1 MHFFW
6 SIVALWCCVNFQ
18 CSAKW
23 ISHTY
28 TYPLSLLAFLPIH
41 VTTVHQVEF
50 PFLHSMFS
58 LTICFIHS
66 VNSVCVS
73 IPVPPTPLSP
83 WYPSI
88 CSLYL
93 YSCFCFAQKIIYAIF
108 LDSIYICINIWY
120 LFFSFW
126 LTSLSL
132 ILSQSIHVSANVP
145 YFVSFY
151 DWVIFHCIYVPH
163 LLYLFLCWWTFRL

>member
-1 MHFFW
+1 M
-6 SIVALWCCVNFQ
+6 SQPYI
-18 CSAKW
+18 
-23 ISHTY
+23 Y
-28 TYPLSLLAFLPIH
+28 TYCLPFVPLSRSGHRSALSR
-41 VTTVHQVEF
+41 F
-50 PFLHSMFS
+50 PVLDSMFS
-58 LTICFIHS
+58 LALCFIHS

-93 YSCFCFAQKIIYAIF
+93 YSCFCFAHKIIYAIF

-145 YFVSFY
+145 NFVSFY